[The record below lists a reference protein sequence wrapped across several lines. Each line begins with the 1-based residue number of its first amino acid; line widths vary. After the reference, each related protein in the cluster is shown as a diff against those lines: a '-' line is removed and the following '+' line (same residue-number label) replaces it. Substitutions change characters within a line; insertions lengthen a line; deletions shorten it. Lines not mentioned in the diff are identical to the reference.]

1 MGVTVKTS
9 LSLLL
14 KLAWLGILS
23 AGIWGCASGGGG
35 ARPVPG
41 RIETVEETYQ
51 RLLGETGRTTT
62 TPELKNDSDLSLD
75 QRYNQLLREIGA
87 ATPAAGQPD
96 VVPPPEPID
105 ATSPPNA
112 TTPQLAG
119 LPSRTAP
126 DGTVAYLTIQP
137 EAVLRIRVHED
148 SNLNGNYV
156 VNEIGAINFGY
167 IGPIILWNMTEEQAA
182 ARIREVL
189 QSRDFRN
196 ATVNVEMLRAS
207 YDRVAVDGQVSRPG
221 TIRIGAGDLISL
233 NDALLRVGGFSGAVR
248 GMQVRVVRGGMTNVL
263 ASVQRG
269 EVYPMQ
275 DSEGR
280 PTIPEVWLGNN
291 DQVIVFTSRTH
302 ATAVRGD
309 KEILLLGEVNRRG
322 PIRFS
327 AGEQATMMR
336 LVFKMGGFPQYANQ
350 RNVRIIRR
358 DDQGGEYEISVN
370 VQQIME
376 TGDPDLDVPLED
388 GDRIIVPA
396 RRISL
401 F

>member
-1 MGVTVKTS
+1 MGVAVKTT

-14 KLAWLGILS
+14 KIAWLGILS
-23 AGIWGCASGGGG
+23 AGIGGCASGGGG
-35 ARPVPG
+35 ARPVPD
-41 RIETVEETYQ
+41 RVETVEETYQ

-62 TPELKNDSDLSLD
+62 PTLKNEDDSSLD
-75 QRYNQLLREIGA
+75 QRYNQLLHEIGT
-87 ATPAAGQPD
+87 ATPAAGQP
-96 VVPPPEPID
+96 PPASPGLAEP
-105 ATSPPNA
+105 TNA

-119 LPSRTAP
+119 SPSRTAP

-137 EAVLRIRVHED
+137 EAVLRIRVSED
-148 SNLNGNYV
+148 GNLNGNYV
-156 VNEIGAINFGY
+156 VNEIGAISFAY

-182 ARIREVL
+182 ARIQEVL

-196 ATVNVEMLRAS
+196 ATVTVEMLRAS
-207 YDRVAVDGQVSRPG
+207 YDRVAVDGQVVRPG
-221 TIRIGAGDLISL
+221 MIRIGAGDLISL
-233 NDALLRVGGFSGAVR
+233 NDALLRVGGLSGAVR
-248 GMQVRVVRGGMTNVL
+248 GMQVRVLRGGMTNVL

-269 EVYPMQ
+269 EVYAMQ
-275 DSEGR
+275 DLEGR

-291 DQVIVFTSRTH
+291 DQAIVFTSRAQ

-327 AGEQATMMR
+327 AGEPATMMR

-350 RNVRIIRR
+350 RNVRIVRR
-358 DDQGGEYEISVN
+358 DDQGGEYELSVN